1 MPSLKIPY
9 LSPADIVPELVK
21 VLIVPLTFFN
31 PNSSSAEIVPVSL
44 FVSVVIVPPFHKL
57 ESSLAEI
64 VPELSNVPMVP
75 PALFNPKSPV
85 NALIKPIFVSV
96 VIVEDLLY
104 KPFILA

>member
-1 MPSLKIPY
+1 MP
-9 LSPADIVPELVK
+9 
-21 VLIVPLTFFN
+21 IVPLTFFN
-31 PNSSSAEIVPVSL
+31 PKSPVKALIFPL
-44 FVSVVIVPPFHKL
+44 FVSVVIVPPFHKP

-64 VPELSNVPMVP
+64 VPELSNVPIVP